1 MVCCPYFG
9 WVCGANACLL
19 LPVTPSN
26 PQASSFNMGIF
37 KF

>member
-9 WVCGANACLL
+9 WVCGADACLF
-19 LPVTPSN
+19 LPPTPPSQ
-26 PQASSFNMGIF
+26 PASFNMGIF